1 VSLAISDPVLH
12 EVLEPGTEAPRARL
26 DLVGAIASAGLPCN
40 VMVAPVLPW
49 LTNSTEALDELL
61 RRIATAG
68 ATSATVL
75 ALHLWPGVRPWFLD
89 WLRHDRP
96 LRCCGHTVSTELHR
110 HGNDP
115 HRPTLG
121 RRAIVAADPPA
132 LL

>member
-1 VSLAISDPVLH
+1 MSLAISDPVLH

-26 DLVGAIASAGLPCN
+26 NLVGAIASAGLPCN

-61 RRIATAG
+61 RRIAAAG

-75 ALHLWPGVRPWFLD
+75 ALHLWPGVRAWFLD